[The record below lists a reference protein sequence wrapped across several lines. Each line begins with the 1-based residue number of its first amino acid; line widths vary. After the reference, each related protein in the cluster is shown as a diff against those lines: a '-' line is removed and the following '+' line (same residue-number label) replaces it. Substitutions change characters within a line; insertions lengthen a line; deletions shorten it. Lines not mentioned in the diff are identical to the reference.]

1 MKAGIP
7 MKAIVYHQY
16 GSPDVLKYEEIEK
29 PVPGDK
35 EVLIKVRATS
45 VNPIDWHFMRGKP
58 GIVRLLTGLGKPKS
72 PRLGV
77 DVAGVI
83 ESVGS
88 SVTRFKPGDAVFG
101 SCREA
106 FAEFARAPESSLALK
121 PETVTFEQAGC
132 VAVAALTALQGLR
145 DKGHVRSGQDVLI
158 NGAAGGVGT
167 FAVQIA
173 KWMGAEVTA
182 VCSTRNL
189 EMVRL
194 IGADYAIDY
203 TQEDFTRGR
212 QRYHMIFDLVGNHS
226 MLECTRVLNPKGVY
240 VQGGG
245 RPDMRSIDILAG
257 TIKRLAL
264 ARFVSQKLLSLMTKI
279 TREDLNLMSEL
290 MEAGKVTPVIDRR
303 YKLSEVPTA
312 IRYLEEGHARGKVAI
327 TVD

>member
-1 MKAGIP
+1 
-7 MKAIVYHQY
+7 MKAIVYYQY
-16 GSPDVLKYEEIEK
+16 GSPDVLRYEEIEK
-29 PVPGDK
+29 PAPGDK
-35 EVLIKVRATS
+35 EVLIKVRAAS
-45 VNPIDWHFMRGKP
+45 VNPIDWHFVRGKP
-58 GIVRLLTGLGKPKS
+58 GVVRFITGLGKPNS

-88 SVTRFKPGDAVFG
+88 GVTRFQPGDAVFG

-106 FAEFARAPESSLALK
+106 FAEFACASESSLALK

-145 DKGHVRSGQDVLI
+145 DKGHLRSGQDVLV

-167 FAVQIA
+167 FGVQIA

-203 TQEDFTRGR
+203 TQDDFTRGR
-212 QRYHMIFDLVGNHS
+212 KHYHVIFDLVGNHS

-245 RPDMRSIDILAG
+245 RPDIRSIDILTG
-257 TIKRLAL
+257 TIKRLVL
-264 ARFVSQKLLSLMTKI
+264 ARFMSQKLLSLLTKFS
-279 TREDLNLMSEL
+279 REDLNLMSEL
-290 MEAGKVTPVIDRR
+290 MEAGKVRPVIDRR
-303 YKLSEVPTA
+303 YKLSEVPSA
-312 IRYLEEGHARGKVAI
+312 IRYLEEGHARGKVVI
-327 TVD
+327 TLD